1 MSNIYLKN
9 TVEKTQKLLKTYSKL
24 QFSKFKKFVSKL
36 VFGELQLLLATC
48 NQRSGSK
55 TVWLSCFYFEKNYDV
70 LKSNSLCFLLN
81 KNIDANKKQDGI
93 ENRQSYTQF

>member
-36 VFGELQLLLATC
+36 VFGELQLLLAT
-48 NQRSGSK
+48 
-55 TVWLSCFYFEKNYDV
+55 
-70 LKSNSLCFLLN
+70 
-81 KNIDANKKQDGI
+81 
-93 ENRQSYTQF
+93 